1 MAPESKTAD
10 STTAETPEQTDVVRH
25 AAALPPD
32 SPLQAALEGR
42 ADILAMTQ
50 QAHDAAL
57 VPEEPGGLSHALRA
71 ALALRATLLHE
82 EESLADHYSGLL
94 KAAGADGAL
103 VALADPATQDFADAR
118 LAAFS
123 AYTDLASLSPK
134 DATAD
139 DIEALKAAGITDADI
154 VRLAELTAFLAY
166 QLRVVA
172 GLKLMQATA

>member
-1 MAPESKTAD
+1 MTVE
-10 STTAETPEQTDVVRH
+10 STTAETSEGNDVVMR
-25 AAALPPD
+25 AAALPAN
-32 SPLQAALEGR
+32 SPLQAALAGR

-71 ALALRATLLHE
+71 ALALRASLLHK
-82 EESLADHYSGLL
+82 EESLADHYRGLL
-94 KAAGADGAL
+94 TAAGADGAL
-103 VALADPATQDFADAR
+103 AALADPATQDFADPR
-118 LAAFS
+118 VAAFA
-123 AYTDLASLSPK
+123 AYTDLASTSPK

-139 DIEALKAAGITDADI
+139 DIEALKAAGIGDADI